1 MNYQITLVDSSE
13 YQELVDLWEASVRAS
28 HDFLSE
34 EDIQYFKP
42 LILNT
47 YLDAV
52 DLRCIRDEE
61 RRILGF
67 SGVAEHNLEMLF
79 IRPDQRAKG
88 IGKALLKY
96 AIREQEVR
104 KVDVNEQ
111 NPKALAFY
119 EHCGFT
125 VQSRS
130 EQDGSGKPYPILHM
144 ILES

>member
-13 YQELVDLWEASVRAS
+13 YQELVELWEASVRAS

-61 RRILGF
+61 ERILGF
-67 SGVAEHNLEMLF
+67 S
-79 IRPDQRAKG
+79 
-88 IGKALLKY
+88 
-96 AIREQEVR
+96 
-104 KVDVNEQ
+104 
-111 NPKALAFY
+111 
-119 EHCGFT
+119 
-125 VQSRS
+125 
-130 EQDGSGKPYPILHM
+130 
-144 ILES
+144 